1 MCLEYNRRMSLG
13 FLRETEEF
21 KGLLRAIRQGEKG
34 LRVTG
39 LVDPAKAYF
48 LSVLVKESNKRIIF
62 IQPHS
67 SSLPRMEEECGFYLD
82 QFSSNV
88 RLSSLP
94 SLSENPYQEIFPP
107 LDSISSRMR
116 FFSDLIRRQPPLIL
130 THLLGLLRPFP
141 GPQNIK
147 SLFLELE
154 VGGSGGRDRVLDI
167 IEGYGYTRED
177 LVNSAGEYA
186 WRGGVVD
193 VFSPWS
199 AFPYRI
205 EFGGDEVV
213 SIREFD
219 SSSQRSIKRTDRLFL
234 PSLREFPSS
243 PHFFREWEELA
254 LARGGTAPWKDTH
267 DKISLVKQK
276 DLFPS
281 FFYFSLLHKEHFV
294 PFTHYL
300 KNYLFIIDDFEEVER
315 EWEESIKDWGEQ
327 YEELKQEKKFA
338 LPPAEMYLSSL
349 WETIKKE
356 AICWQELSS
365 RRGKKTYSF
374 PFQSVPRF
382 KNKIPFFIRYLKGLQ
397 EERERC
403 FIYFSSQD
411 VRRKLA
417 SLLSQHQISHVE
429 SSNPFIFPKDGAVVL
444 LVGDLTHGF
453 SYPNEKINYFSEKD
467 IFTEEKV
474 IVSRPR
480 VKPFLSHFQDLKAG
494 DYVVHTDYGIGIFK
508 GLVKLDID
516 KSPGEFIEITYR
528 EEDKLFVPVED
539 LNLVQKYSALG
550 TSQPLLNKLGS
561 LSWERTKTRTKRAVE
576 KMAKELL
583 HLYAQRKAIKGFPFS
598 HGGTWESEFERTF
611 KFEET
616 EDQLKAIKEIMK
628 DMELESP
635 MDRLLC
641 GDVGYGKTE
650 VAIRASFKAVMDGKQ
665 VAVLCPTTVLASQ
678 HLHTFRERMVLFPV
692 RIEGLTRFQTKDQQK
707 KILEDL
713 EKGLVDIVVGTHR
726 LLSKDVQSRDLGLLI
741 VDEEQRFGVNHKEK
755 IKKMKADI
763 DVLAMSATPIPRTLN
778 LSLTGIR
785 DISLIETPPKD
796 RLAIHTVV
804 TPFSPK
810 LVASA
815 IKMELARKGQVYYI
829 HNRIEDIDKVARMIR
844 KFVPQ
849 AKIVVIH
856 GKMPST
862 TLEKRMIDFID
873 QKSNVL
879 VSTTIIENGIDIPL
893 VNTLIVERA
902 DLFGLSQL
910 YQLRGRVGRSSRQ
923 AVAYFLVPPYSAL
936 TPLARERL
944 KALQEFTE
952 LGSGFRLAAKD
963 LEIRGAGNFLGS
975 EQHGYVEAV
984 GFDYYMHLLEQTIKE
999 LKGEARDE
1007 IKSEINLRV
1016 DIRIPENY
1024 LPQIN
1029 LRLNL
1034 YKRISSVEELGEI
1047 EKIKKEI
1054 KDRYGP
1060 LPQTVRNLLRYGVV
1074 KHLAQNIKIRSIDRV
1089 GRRIVFKFLPSSSA
1103 NLARLTK
1110 LIEKYSGSITPQ
1122 GVMSLTM
1129 PADRDSQIMDETTTI
1144 LKELSLL

>member
-1 MCLEYNRRMSLG
+1 
-13 FLRETEEF
+13 
-21 KGLLRAIRQGEKG
+21 
-34 LRVTG
+34 
-39 LVDPAKAYF
+39 
-48 LSVLVKESNKRIIF
+48 
-62 IQPHS
+62 
-67 SSLPRMEEECGFYLD
+67 
-82 QFSSNV
+82 
-88 RLSSLP
+88 
-94 SLSENPYQEIFPP
+94 
-107 LDSISSRMR
+107 
-116 FFSDLIRRQPPLIL
+116 
-130 THLLGLLRPFP
+130 
-141 GPQNIK
+141 
-147 SLFLELE
+147 
-154 VGGSGGRDRVLDI
+154 
-167 IEGYGYTRED
+167 
-177 LVNSAGEYA
+177 
-186 WRGGVVD
+186 
-193 VFSPWS
+193 
-199 AFPYRI
+199 
-205 EFGGDEVV
+205 
-213 SIREFD
+213 
-219 SSSQRSIKRTDRLFL
+219 
-234 PSLREFPSS
+234 
-243 PHFFREWEELA
+243 
-254 LARGGTAPWKDTH
+254 
-267 DKISLVKQK
+267 
-276 DLFPS
+276 
-281 FFYFSLLHKEHFV
+281 
-294 PFTHYL
+294 
-300 KNYLFIIDDFEEVER
+300 
-315 EWEESIKDWGEQ
+315 
-327 YEELKQEKKFA
+327 
-338 LPPAEMYLSSL
+338 
-349 WETIKKE
+349 
-356 AICWQELSS
+356 
-365 RRGKKTYSF
+365 
-374 PFQSVPRF
+374 
-382 KNKIPFFIRYLKGLQ
+382 
-397 EERERC
+397 
-403 FIYFSSQD
+403 
-411 VRRKLA
+411 
-417 SLLSQHQISHVE
+417 
-429 SSNPFIFPKDGAVVL
+429 
-444 LVGDLTHGF
+444 
-453 SYPNEKINYFSEKD
+453 
-467 IFTEEKV
+467 
-474 IVSRPR
+474 
-480 VKPFLSHFQDLKAG
+480 
-494 DYVVHTDYGIGIFK
+494 
-508 GLVKLDID
+508 
-516 KSPGEFIEITYR
+516 
-528 EEDKLFVPVED
+528 
-539 LNLVQKYSALG
+539 
-550 TSQPLLNKLGS
+550 
-561 LSWERTKTRTKRAVE
+561 
-576 KMAKELL
+576 
-583 HLYAQRKAIKGFPFS
+583 
-598 HGGTWESEFERTF
+598 
-611 KFEET
+611 
-616 EDQLKAIKEIMK
+616 
-628 DMELESP
+628 MELESP

-692 RIEGLTRFQTKDQQK
+692 RIEGLTRFQTRDQQQ

-726 LLSKDVQSRDLGLLI
+726 LLSKDVQFHDLGLLI

-755 IKKMKADI
+755 IKKIKSDI

-844 KFVPQ
+844 KFIPQ

-856 GKMPST
+856 GKMPSK
-862 TLEKRMIDFID
+862 TLEKRMIDFIE